1 MKKLFFAAILL
12 LSTSAFADMVQ
23 VKKVKCTLFGNLKVK
38 VRGLESYGRVGEGY
52 LKANLPMRSDCDSAS
67 TRFNQR
73 MGRGVHA
80 TTVDLDRYE
89 VQKQV
94 STGRDDRKSEYEC
107 EVYMRSVLNVTFPK
121 FGSTNF
127 KNTHDKFVTRYYGRC
142 R

>member
-1 MKKLFFAAILL
+1 MKKLFFAAVLL

-23 VKKVKCTLFGNLKVK
+23 VKKVKCSLFGNLKVK

-67 TRFNQR
+67 TRFSQT
-73 MGRGVHA
+73 MGRGVQA
-80 TTVDLDRYE
+80 TNVDFDRYE
-89 VQKQV
+89 VQRQV
-94 STGRDDRKSEYEC
+94 NRGGDNDKNNFEC
-107 EVYMRSVLNVTFPK
+107 EVYRRSVLNVTFPK

-127 KNTHDKFVTRYYGRC
+127 KNTHDKLVSRYYGSC